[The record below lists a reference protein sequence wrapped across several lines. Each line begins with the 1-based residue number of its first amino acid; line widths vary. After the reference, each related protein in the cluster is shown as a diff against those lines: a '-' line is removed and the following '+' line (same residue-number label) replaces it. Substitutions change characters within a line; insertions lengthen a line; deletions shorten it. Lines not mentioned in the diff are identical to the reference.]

1 MARHLDLP
9 KYRKLLED
17 EQRRVQGE
25 LDSLQSQDG
34 GSSESGETA
43 ELTDFDQHIG
53 DAGTETFLRERDQA
67 IEGSEQTVLRLI
79 EIALRKIDDGT
90 YGICER
96 CGEPITAARLE
107 AIPYTPYCIK
117 DAEWLEG
124 R

>member
-17 EQRRVQGE
+17 EQRRVQSE
-25 LDSLQSQDG
+25 LESLQSQNS
-34 GSSESGETA
+34 GSSESDETA
-43 ELTDFDQHIG
+43 ELADYDQ
-53 DAGTETFLRERDQA
+53 D

-79 EIALRKIDDGT
+79 ETALRKIDDGT
-90 YGICER
+90 YGVCER